1 MDLGVFVSI
10 SSHIRYISVTHDISY

>member
-1 MDLGVFVSI
+1 MDLGFFVSI

>member
-10 SSHIRYISVTHDISY
+10 SSHIRHILVTYDISY